1 MKAGEGIMETIA
13 VIGAGKIGT
22 AIIKALSHCDEK
34 KKIIATV
41 RSRESVERLS
51 RMGIKAST
59 DNLSAVKESQVV
71 FLSVKPHHF
80 PNVINDVGT
89 SVWSGK
95 IVISVMAGIRL
106 STLERVL
113 KGAYVFRAMP
123 NLNALV
129 RHSTTAVTSR
139 YKGTGEA
146 SKVEKLL
153 RCFGSVYWVPE
164 EYIDI
169 WTSLAGSSPA
179 FLAEIVDALVL
190 GAVAA
195 GMKRELAYMAI
206 LDTLEGTA
214 KLLRS
219 REIHPAVMRDEVTT
233 PAGTTIRGLMVMESQ
248 GVKAALMKTIEEAA
262 KKSAEIGNRIDSMV
276 NASIERAN
284 QGSKH

>member
-1 MKAGEGIMETIA
+1 MEIIA

-22 AIIKALSHCDEK
+22 AIIKAISDCNEK
-34 KKIIATV
+34 RRVIATV
-41 RSRESVERLS
+41 RSRESIERLS
-51 RMGIKAST
+51 RIGIKASR
-59 DNLSAVKESQVV
+59 DNLAAVKESQVI

-80 PNVINDVGT
+80 PNVINEVGT
-89 SVWSGK
+89 EVWSGK
-95 IVISVMAGIRL
+95 TVISVMAGIRL
-106 STLERVL
+106 STLERLL

-139 YKGTGEA
+139 YRRTDVAE
-146 SKVEKLL
+146 KVEKLL
-153 RCFGSVYWVPE
+153 RYFGSVYWVPE

-179 FLAEIVDALVL
+179 FLAEIVDALAL

-248 GVKAALMKTIEEAA
+248 GVKAALMMTIEEAA
-262 KKSAEIGNRIDSMV
+262 KKSAEIGRNIDSMV
-276 NASIERAN
+276 NATIEQAN
-284 QGSKH
+284 QRSKH